1 MVGHKYTPEEH
12 EFLKRFIPG
21 HTYAEIV
28 EAYNQK
34 FEEPITRSRVKGYM
48 ANHKINNGLT
58 GRFKKGNVPFNKGCK
73 GVCALGCE
81 KSWFKTGHVP
91 SNHRAVGSERIT
103 KDGYIEIKIAEPNK
117 WQLKHRFVWE
127 EVNGQIPKG
136 KNIRFLDGDKL
147 NCNIENLALVSKAEN
162 LEITRQGLQYENPE
176 LTKTGVLI
184 ARSAILSKNKKR

>member
-1 MVGHKYTPEEH
+1 MVGHKYTSEEH
-12 EFLKRFIPG
+12 EFLKGFIPG
-21 HTYAEIV
+21 HTYVEIV

-34 FEEPITRSRVKGYM
+34 FDEPITLTRVKGYM

-58 GRFKKGNVPFNKGCK
+58 GRFKKGNVPFNKGCR
-73 GVCALGCE
+73 GICAPGCE

-91 SNHRAVGSERIT
+91 ANHRAVGSERIT
-103 KDGYIEIKIAEPNK
+103 KDGYVEIKVAEPNK

-127 EVNGQIPKG
+127 EVNGRIPKE

-184 ARSAILSKNKKR
+184 ARSTILSKNKKR